1 MRAWAA
7 SLHPGWEAIHACWCN
22 GAVAFASQVY
32 IREGKAFP
40 EQPMDQ
46 LRNAIY
52 AVFDSWNSDRAKTYR
67 AVQQIV
73 GLR

>member
-1 MRAWAA
+1 M
-7 SLHPGWEAIHACWCN
+7 
-22 GAVAFASQVY
+22 Y